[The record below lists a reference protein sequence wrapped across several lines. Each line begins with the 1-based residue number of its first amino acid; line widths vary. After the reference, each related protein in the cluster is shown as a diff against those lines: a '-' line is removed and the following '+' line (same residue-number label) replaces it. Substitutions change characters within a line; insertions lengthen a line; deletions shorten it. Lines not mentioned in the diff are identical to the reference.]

1 MMTLSMKIL
10 RSMKNDNK
18 QFDLLDILSIF
29 QTGLSVIN
37 YQENVKQNTNDDI
50 MRALD
55 NQDKNYL
62 KFIIEQNEKI
72 IKLLEKK
79 GD

>member
-1 MMTLSMKIL
+1 
-10 RSMKNDNK
+10 MKNDSK

-37 YQENVKQNTNDDI
+37 YQENVKQSTNDDI

>member
-1 MMTLSMKIL
+1 M
-10 RSMKNDNK
+10 NNENK

-37 YQENVKQNTNDDI
+37 YQENIRQSSNDDI

-55 NQDKNYL
+55 NQDRNYL
-62 KFIIEQNEKI
+62 KTIIEQNNEI
-72 IKLLEKK
+72 VKLLKK
-79 GD
+79 GDNNA

>member
-1 MMTLSMKIL
+1 MS
-10 RSMKNDNK
+10 DK

-29 QTGLSVIN
+29 QTGLSVLN
-37 YQENVKQNTNDDI
+37 YQENIKQSTNDDI

>member
-1 MMTLSMKIL
+1 
-10 RSMKNDNK
+10 MKNDTK

-29 QTGLSVIN
+29 QTGLSVLN
-37 YQENVKQNTNDDI
+37 YQENIKQSTNDDI
-50 MRALD
+50 MHALD

>member
-1 MMTLSMKIL
+1 M
-10 RSMKNDNK
+10 NNENK

-37 YQENVKQNTNDDI
+37 YQENIKQTSNDDI

-55 NQDKNYL
+55 NQDRNYL
-62 KFIIEQNEKI
+62 KTIIEQNNEI
-72 IKLLEKK
+72 INLLKK
-79 GD
+79 GDNNAQDNH

>member
-1 MMTLSMKIL
+1 M
-10 RSMKNDNK
+10 NNENK

-37 YQENVKQNTNDDI
+37 YQENIKQASNDDI

-55 NQDKNYL
+55 NQDRNYL
-62 KFIIEQNEKI
+62 KTIIEQNNEI
-72 IKLLEKK
+72 INLLKK
-79 GD
+79 GDNNAQDNH

>member
-1 MMTLSMKIL
+1 M
-10 RSMKNDNK
+10 NNENK

-37 YQENVKQNTNDDI
+37 YQENTRQSSNDDI
-50 MRALD
+50 IRALD

-62 KFIIEQNEKI
+62 RVIIRQNDEI
-72 IKLLEKK
+72 LSLLKK
-79 GD
+79 GDKHA